1 MGMPEKAKESG
12 GKKVMKISGL
22 FFEYK
27 EIFILALPLSLN
39 NKIYVLNYWASV
51 LIVAKEWR
59 YDRYIW

>member
-12 GKKVMKISGL
+12 GKKVMKIPGL

-39 NKIYVLNYWASV
+39 NKIYVLNY
-51 LIVAKEWR
+51 
-59 YDRYIW
+59 